1 VCVLYVH
8 CNDKMRA
15 KRHSEI
21 LYQAINP
28 INDSIARPVSTPVD
42 RYVEFT
48 KFMETILGVTSHS
61 ISEHR
66 QRHLALTVNSPKD
79 SDHLEISSGSSVG
92 YRGGGAQ

>member
-1 VCVLYVH
+1 
-8 CNDKMRA
+8 M
-15 KRHSEI
+15 I
-21 LYQAINP
+21 
-28 INDSIARPVSTPVD
+28 VSTAVD

-92 YRGGGAQ
+92 YRGGGRSEGLCAVPPAEVQGANPQQLKCQCILHDG